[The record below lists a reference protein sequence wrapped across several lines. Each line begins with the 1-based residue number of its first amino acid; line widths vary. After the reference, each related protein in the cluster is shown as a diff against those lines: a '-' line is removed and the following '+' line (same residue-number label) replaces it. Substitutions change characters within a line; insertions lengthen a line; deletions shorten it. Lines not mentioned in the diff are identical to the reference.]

1 MSRSFGGR
9 VAITSVLWTLGSV
22 AAAVSF
28 TTFHIQHGRQFVI
41 PLHFSTAGFAAAI
54 LLVAAILHF
63 RRTLSPFDQL
73 RERLSA
79 VRQGRAGHVTGEY
92 PREVQPVVD
101 DLNGLLAHQ
110 AAAIAR
116 AQAKAGDLAHGLKTP
131 LAVLQQD
138 ADRAKAAGL
147 DELAESIG
155 QQVARMTRH
164 VDWHLAHARAAAS
177 GSATTTAVPIAES
190 VDGLIRT
197 LTRVHAER
205 HLVMRSAVEAGFA
218 VRVERVDLDEIL
230 GNLMDNACKW
240 ARTTVRVSV
249 DVLETGGARSVAVH
263 VDDDG
268 PGVAPDLRA
277 RVLAR
282 GVRAD
287 EQAPGTGL
295 GLAIAQDLAALYDGT
310 IALGDSPL
318 GGLRAT
324 VTLPAR

>member
-1 MSRSFGGR
+1 MSRSFSGR

-28 TTFHIQHGRQFVI
+28 TTFHIEHGRQFVI

-63 RRTLSPFDQL
+63 RRSLSPFDQL

-79 VRQGRAGHVTGEY
+79 VRQGTAGQVTGEY
-92 PREVQPVVD
+92 PSEVQPLVD

-138 ADRAKAAGL
+138 VDRAKAAGL
-147 DELAESIG
+147 DALAESIG

-177 GSATTTAVPIAES
+177 GGTATATANVAES
-190 VDGLIRT
+190 VDGLART
-197 LTRVHAER
+197 LARVHAER
-205 HLVMRSAVEAGFA
+205 TLSITSAVDAGVA

-249 DVLETGGARSVAVH
+249 ELKDGAARTVAVH

-268 PGVAPDLRA
+268 AGVAPDLRA

-295 GLAIAQDLAALYDGT
+295 GLAIAQDLAALYDGAVT
-310 IALGDSPL
+310 LGDSPL

-324 VTLPAR
+324 VTLPRR